1 MEVSVQQITSG
12 ILEDALAA
20 FDPPAPLEDI
30 VLIARGAQA
39 LPGEDA
45 DIDITFDLDPGLK
58 PITREDGTIDYHEAA
73 IARFVGEHAAL
84 AIRRPPEEGTV
95 GFDVHGQTLPPPTSR
110 DRILDT
116 MLGPGTEIDGDT
128 IVSSFAGRPFFR
140 EGRIQ
145 VLAVYEVNGD
155 LDFSVGN
162 IDFVGDVII
171 RGDIKPGYSI
181 HTSGSVTVRGTTEHA
196 TIIAGQHIVLTGVLG
211 HGAVHSLGDNHRGRN
226 GEGAQRNRWL

>member
-1 MEVSVQQITSG
+1 
-12 ILEDALAA
+12 
-20 FDPPAPLEDI
+20 
-30 VLIARGAQA
+30 
-39 LPGEDA
+39 
-45 DIDITFDLDPGLK
+45 
-58 PITREDGTIDYHEAA
+58 
-73 IARFVGEHAAL
+73 
-84 AIRRPPEEGTV
+84 
-95 GFDVHGQTLPPPTSR
+95 
-110 DRILDT
+110 

-211 HGAVHSLGDNHRGRN
+211 HGEIVLEAGGDIT
-226 GEGAQRNRWL
+226 AQFIH